1 MGTNIKN
8 PALISSPSLLV
19 WARETANYSV
29 LELSQKLGLPA
40 ERITQWESGGPIS
53 LPQLRKVAEATK
65 RPLPAFF
72 LPEPPSEPGS
82 SLLRRTAGSHQSKI
96 TPAVTFAQRR
106 AASLRELAID
116 LSKQLGL
123 EMDTRLLLTAQGS
136 AVDLAAHWAEML
148 QVRIGQSQA
157 AGPRELFNWLRSK
170 LEQLHFLVFQFER
183 IPTNDFRGFSI
194 PESELPVIA
203 LNWSDAYSAKNFT
216 LMHELAHV
224 LFQLLG
230 RQFSSY
236 AQEEAECNLFAGH
249 ALVPSQQLLEIAK
262 KQNDWHLEEVDVL
275 AKQFKV
281 SREVIARRLVDVG
294 LAEPSLYQQIRA
306 LNLPAYDKEAPK
318 NDDKPTG
325 GLPRHTVALSL
336 LGKSLPAIVL
346 SGYANQLVTLSE
358 ATEQL
363 GLKTKHL
370 PKLYEALAR

>member
-8 PALISSPSLLV
+8 PALISNPLLLV

-40 ERITQWESGGPIS
+40 ERIAQWESGGPIS

-72 LPEPPSEPGS
+72 LPQPPSES
-82 SLLRRTAGSHQSKI
+82 SSWPLRRTAGSLQSKV
-96 TPAVTFAQRR
+96 TPAVTFAHRR

-123 EMDTRLLLTAQGS
+123 EMDTRVLVTAQGS
-136 AVDLAAHWAEML
+136 PAELAAHWAELL
-148 QVRIGQSQA
+148 QMRMGQTQTTS
-157 AGPRELFNWLRSK
+157 PRELFIWLRSK

-183 IPTNDFRGFSI
+183 ISTNDFRGFSI
-194 PESELPVIA
+194 PEPELPVIA

-224 LFQLLG
+224 LFQLSG

-236 AQEEAECNLFAGH
+236 AQEEAECNLFAGQ

-262 KQNDWHLEEVDVL
+262 KQNHWRLEEVAVV

-294 LAEPSLYQQIRA
+294 LAEPALYLQIRS

-336 LGKSLPAIVL
+336 LGKSLPSIVL
-346 SGYANQLVTLSE
+346 SGYANHLVTLNE
-358 ATEQL
+358 ATDQL